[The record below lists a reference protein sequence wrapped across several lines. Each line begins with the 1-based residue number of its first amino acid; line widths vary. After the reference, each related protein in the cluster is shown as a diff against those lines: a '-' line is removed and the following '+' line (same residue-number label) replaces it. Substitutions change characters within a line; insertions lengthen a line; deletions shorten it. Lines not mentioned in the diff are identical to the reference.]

1 VRAIGVTNPTLHL
14 EILRQNAATSVSVAR
29 SGRVARTKAR
39 ENVRERNENPV
50 GARQGRGA
58 RMHHISVKRG
68 RAGRSPLHRY
78 DTTMRILLVEDDR
91 MIAEGVRKALRGEG
105 FAVDWVED
113 GDAALTAVTGE
124 PYDLMLLD
132 LGLPRRD
139 GIDVLR
145 TLRARGLAVPV
156 LILTARDAIAD
167 RVKGL
172 DAGADDYLIK
182 PFDLDELGARMRALI
197 RRHAGRSESLIRHG
211 SITLDPASHQ
221 VTQDGVPIALSAREF
236 ALLEALLARPGA
248 VLSKNQ
254 LEEKMYGWGEEIGSN
269 TVEVYI
275 HALRKKLG
283 ADLIRNV
290 RGLGY
295 MIAKSA

>member
-1 VRAIGVTNPTLHL
+1 
-14 EILRQNAATSVSVAR
+14 
-29 SGRVARTKAR
+29 
-39 ENVRERNENPV
+39 
-50 GARQGRGA
+50 
-58 RMHHISVKRG
+58 
-68 RAGRSPLHRY
+68 
-78 DTTMRILLVEDDR
+78 MRILLVEDDR

-105 FAVDWVED
+105 FAVDWVQD
-113 GDAALTAVTGE
+113 GEAALTAAGNET
-124 PYDLMLLD
+124 YDLVLLD
-132 LGLPRRD
+132 LGLPKRD
-139 GIDVLR
+139 GLDVLR
-145 TLRARGLAVPV
+145 SLRSRGNALPV
-156 LILTARDAIAD
+156 LIVTARDAVAD

-172 DAGADDYLIK
+172 DAGADDYLVK

-197 RRHAGRSESLIRHG
+197 RRQAGRCESVIRHG
-211 SITLDPASHQ
+211 SLTLDPAAHQ
-221 VTQDGVPIALSAREF
+221 VTLEGAPVALSAREF

-248 VLSKNQ
+248 VLSKAQ

-295 MIAKSA
+295 MIAKE